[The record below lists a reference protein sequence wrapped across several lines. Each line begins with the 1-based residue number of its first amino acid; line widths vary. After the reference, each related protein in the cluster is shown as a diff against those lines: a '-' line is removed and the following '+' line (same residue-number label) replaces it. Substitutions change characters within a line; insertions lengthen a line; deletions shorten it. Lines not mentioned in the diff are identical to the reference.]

1 MWWVSGFVFLLRALK
16 ASRMDKPLIPFPVPF
31 SSLLLPYG
39 SDGFNFTTAWNLAAS
54 APSCNCFYGFKL
66 LPQFKMATRTS
77 KKKNLVLPALS
88 SSFCVYAFIAVDW
101 SVICL
106 NNKYTISE
114 PDVLPSSSS
123 LDFAVNRISPR
134 ASTDSGSDQ

>member
-1 MWWVSGFVFLLRALK
+1 MGSILQQHGIW
-16 ASRMDKPLIPFPVPF
+16 
-31 SSLLLPYG
+31 LLLHP
-39 SDGFNFTTAWNLAAS
+39 AATVFMDS
-54 APSCNCFYGFKL
+54 SCSHSLKW
-66 LPQFKMATRTS
+66 LPGPV

>member
-16 ASRMDKPLIPFPVPF
+16 ASRMDKPSIPFPVPF

-39 SDGFNFTTAWNLAAS
+39 SDGLNFTTAWNLAAS

-77 KKKNLVLPALS
+77 KKKPCATSFTFLVL
-88 SSFCVYAFIAVDW
+88 
-101 SVICL
+101 CL
-106 NNKYTISE
+106 CIYCRGLVSYLLKYTISE

-123 LDFAVNRISPR
+123 LDFAVNRIFPR
-134 ASTDSGSDQ
+134 ASTDSGSDR